1 MNISTRQNV
10 AIASATLRI
19 RQATASRQLRQE
31 IGGSMSRLSMK
42 IKKPTTTNHISSP
55 RPIKSMEMER
65 IKK

>member
-1 MNISTRQNV
+1 MKNINTRNNA

-31 IGGSMSRLSMK
+31 IGGSMSRLTMK
-42 IKKPTTTNHISSP
+42 IKKSQNHQISL
-55 RPIKSMEMER
+55 MEMTK